1 MQARVRAILTAALA
15 FILPATAGIAQSPI
29 AGEPGAPL
37 SAIDWLSDSVRA
49 TDDSA
54 APFGESGAATG
65 EITVETLGVPLPDAI
80 GLLPPA
86 DTGLPRALWGPASA
100 EDVVA
105 RIDAVPRRLP
115 PALMDLLVTVL
126 LAEGNAPQD
135 SGSSDTLLLAKVDR
149 LLELGALERA
159 AALLDRAGPDT
170 PDRFRRYFDIALL
183 RGREQE
189 ACDRLRARPE
199 ISPTYPA
206 RIFCLARGGDWPA
219 AAVTLET
226 ANSLGILTA
235 EEDLLLARFLDPD
248 ILGDDSIQ
256 PDPRSTS
263 PLMFRMYEAIGE
275 PLSTTPLPTAFA
287 WADLRDT
294 RGWKAQIEAAERL
307 AKTGVLSGNRLIGL
321 YLQRRPS
328 ASGGVWE
335 RVAAVQALE
344 RSLANSS
351 VAEIEASLPKAWAT
365 MRAAGLEHA
374 LAAHYGPEVAELPLD
389 GAAHDIALS
398 LGLLS
403 PAYQRVAVR
412 AESDS
417 SQTRFI
423 IALARGVP
431 ETAIATDPLALAVRQ
446 GFGPRPL
453 SESLQR
459 YVEDARYGEA
469 LLLGITLFASGGAG
483 DLDDVSDAIA
493 LFRVLG
499 REEEARRAAL
509 QLLLQEARS

>member
-1 MQARVRAILTAALA
+1 MRARTAVALA
-15 FILPATAGIAQSPI
+15 VSATMMGVPSALAQS
-29 AGEPGAPL
+29 AASADPGAPL
-37 SAIDWLSDSVRA
+37 SAIDWLSDSVRPA
-49 TDDSA
+49 DGSGESA
-54 APFGESGAATG
+54 ASTGGATG
-65 EITVETLGVPLPDAI
+65 AITVETLGVPLPDAI

-86 DTGLPRALWGPASA
+86 DTGLPRALWGPATA

-105 RIDAVPRRLP
+105 RIEAVPRRMP
-115 PALMDLLVTVL
+115 PALTDLFVTLL
-126 LAEGNAPQD
+126 LAEGNAPLD
-135 SGSSDTLLLAKVDR
+135 SGSGDTLLLAKVDR

-159 AALLDRAGPDT
+159 AALLDRAGSDT

-199 ISPTYPA
+199 ISPTFPA

-235 EEDLLLARFLDPD
+235 EEDLLLARFLDPE
-248 ILGDDSIQ
+248 ILGDEDIQ
-256 PDPRSTS
+256 PDPRATS

-294 RGWKAQIEAAERL
+294 RGWKTQIEAAERL
-307 AKTGVLSGNRLIGL
+307 SRAGVLSDNRLIGL

-344 RSLANSS
+344 RSLATGD
-351 VAEIEASLPKAWAT
+351 VAKIEAALPPAWT
-365 MRAAGLEHA
+365 VMRRAGLEQA
-374 LAAHYGPEVAELPLD
+374 LASHYGPEVADLPLEGD
-389 GAAHDIALS
+389 AHDIALS

-403 PAYQRVAVR
+403 TAYERVAAR
-412 AESDS
+412 ARADGPEA
-417 SQTRFI
+417 RFVL
-423 IALARGVP
+423 ALARGVP
-431 ETAIATDPLALAVRQ
+431 ETAIATDPLSLAIRQ
-446 GFGPRPL
+446 GFGPRALP
-453 SESLQR
+453 ESLQR
-459 YVEDARYGEA
+459 LVEDGRTGEA
-469 LLLGITLFASGGAG
+469 LLRAITLFADGAAG
-483 DLDDVSDAIA
+483 DMSDVSDAIA
-493 LFRVLG
+493 LLRLLG
-499 REEEARRAAL
+499 RDEEARRAAL
-509 QLLLQEARS
+509 ELLLQDARA